1 MKRENKIKK
10 DLMFVFIFTLIAFLI
25 LKVKSSNTDDFKPIK
40 YENQNKKNN
49 SNGRRN

>member
-1 MKRENKIKK
+1 MKNENKIKK

-25 LKVKSSNTDDFKPIK
+25 LKIKSSNTDDFKPIK

-49 SNGRRN
+49 SKGGRN

>member
-1 MKRENKIKK
+1 MKNENKIKK
-10 DLMFVFIFTLIAFLI
+10 DLIFVFIFTLIVFLI
-25 LKVKSSNTDDFKPIK
+25 LKVKSSHTDNFKPIK